1 MRLADRVVDIGTE
14 TAFEAAARAR
24 ALEATGRK
32 IIHLEIG
39 EPDFDTPENV
49 REAAKRALDAG
60 WTHYGPFM
68 GLPQLR
74 EAIAADST
82 ARRGFPVDPAT
93 VVVTPGAKPIMFF
106 ALLALAQPGDEVI
119 YPDPGFPIYES
130 MTRFVGATPVPLP
143 LREENDFRLDV
154 DELRRLVTSR
164 TRLIIFNSPANPTG
178 GVLTRADLEGV
189 ADVAREHDI
198 PVLADEIYMR
208 ILYDGAE
215 HHSIASFPGMAER
228 TIILDGFSKTYA
240 MTGWRL
246 GYGILPE
253 ALVPAFGRLV
263 INSVSCVASFEQVA
277 AVEALTGP
285 QDAVEAMVAEFRVR
299 RDLLVAGLNAIP
311 GVTCRMPHG
320 AFYAFPNV
328 GGTGLNGPR
337 MADRLLHEGG
347 VSVLSGSAFGHAG
360 AQHLRV
366 SYANS
371 RENLRLAVHRFGE
384 VVAGLGVEV

>member
-32 IIHLEIG
+32 VIHLEIG
-39 EPDFDTPENV
+39 EPDFDTPPNV

-68 GLPQLR
+68 GLPELR
-74 EAIAADST
+74 EAIAADAS
-82 ARRGFPVDPAT
+82 ARRGISVDPAT

-106 ALLALAQPGDEVI
+106 ALLALAQPGDEII

-154 DELRRLVTSR
+154 DELRRLVTPR

-178 GVLTRADLEGV
+178 GVLTREDQEGI

-215 HHSIASFPGMAER
+215 HHSIASLPGMAER

-285 QDAVEAMVAEFRVR
+285 QDAVEAMVREFDAR
-299 RDLLVAGLNAIP
+299 RKLVVAGLN
-311 GVTCRMPHG
+311 
-320 AFYAFPNV
+320 
-328 GGTGLNGPR
+328 
-337 MADRLLHEGG
+337 
-347 VSVLSGSAFGHAG
+347 
-360 AQHLRV
+360 
-366 SYANS
+366 
-371 RENLRLAVHRFGE
+371 
-384 VVAGLGVEV
+384 

>member
-1 MRLADRVVDIGTE
+1 MRLADRVTDIGTE

-32 IIHLEIG
+32 VIHLEIG

-82 ARRGFPVDPAT
+82 ARRGFPFDPAT

-106 ALLALAQPGDEVI
+106 TLLALAQPGDEVI

-154 DELRRLVTSR
+154 DELRRLVSPR

-178 GVLTRADLEGV
+178 GVLTKEDLEGI

-198 PVLADEIYMR
+198 TVLADEIYMR
-208 ILYDGAE
+208 ILYDRAE

-285 QDAVEAMVAEFRVR
+285 QDSVEAMVQEFDAR
-299 RDLLVAGLNAIP
+299 RKLVVAGLNAIP

-320 AFYAFPNV
+320 AFYAFPNI
-328 GGTGLNGPR
+328 GGTGLDGPH

-347 VSVLSGSAFGHAG
+347 VSVLSGTAFGHVG
-360 AQHLRV
+360 AKHLRV

-371 RENLRLAVHRFGE
+371 RENLRLALERFGE
-384 VVAGLGVEV
+384 VVAGLGVGA